1 MAMRNEF
8 FDQIGDM
15 LFAAAIAAAIGLTA
29 ANIPIQVNKERAV
42 LDAAAA
48 SQNTGQLVYSP
59 PPRNAGETAADS
71 TPPAF

>member
-15 LFAAAIAAAIGLTA
+15 LFAAAIAAAIALSA

-42 LDAAAA
+42 LNAAAA
-48 SQNTGQLVYSP
+48 SQNAGQLVYSP
-59 PPRNAGETAADS
+59 PPRNSGEAAADR

>member
-1 MAMRNEF
+1 MRNEF

-15 LFAAAIAAAIGLTA
+15 LFAAAIAAAIGLSA

-42 LDAAAA
+42 LNAAAA
-48 SQNTGQLVYSP
+48 SQNAGVYSP
-59 PPRNAGETAADS
+59 PPRNSGEAAADR